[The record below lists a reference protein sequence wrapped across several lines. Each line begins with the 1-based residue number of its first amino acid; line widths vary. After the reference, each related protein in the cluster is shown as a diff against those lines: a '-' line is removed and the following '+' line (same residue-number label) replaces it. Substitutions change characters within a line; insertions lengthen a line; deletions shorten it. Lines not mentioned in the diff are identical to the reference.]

1 MKPDSVVLNDGQV
14 IPCGMVV
21 WSTGLSPQP
30 LILNMDAQKDPRG
43 QLLTDRNLNVLSDPS
58 GHSYALG
65 DCANIID
72 MPLPATA
79 QVCPMPFES
88 RLVCKC
94 LLACMRHAVVG
105 LRHRL
110 ATPRASARYAHE

>member
-1 MKPDSVVLNDGQV
+1 
-14 IPCGMVV
+14 
-21 WSTGLSPQP
+21 
-30 LILNMDAQKDPRG
+30 MDAQKDPRG

-79 QVCPMPFES
+79 QVMQRICLSYSSLLNHPLKYA
-88 RLVCKC
+88 RLERRKSIVQPSVDSF
-94 LLACMRHAVVG
+94 MV
-105 LRHRL
+105 
-110 ATPRASARYAHE
+110 